1 MTWQPFVLWGFLTMM
16 VFLAALPAVCP
27 KQSQAAIYHH
37 ALTSEFV
44 PKDEE
49 SVGSDSEPA
58 CQMRQSSTLE
68 V

>member
-1 MTWQPFVLWGFLTMM
+1 MM